1 MYRLFNTHLIRKETN
16 LPDVWDLSV
25 PEKGEFK
32 IPVPSC
38 VETIPSLADYK
49 GECTISCKK
58 RFEGNCRL
66 IFKGVGFNAEVS
78 LDGEALGSHYGAY
91 GEFSFVIK
99 NTENKEHEIKV
110 KCDNTYN
117 EESTLHIA
125 NDYYS
130 YLGITRPAY
139 IEKIN
144 KAFIKWIHLTTFKEN
159 KVWKIKADISVEN
172 IENTD
177 LYSDLKLFISDNDNT
192 VNDSLFEV
200 SLPLNLKANCEKIY
214 HLTLN
219 CQDVQEYKLNKPFMY
234 YAHARL
240 YDEKC
245 EVFDDLIERFGFRE
259 TKAEG
264 NKIIF
269 GGEEIKIKGYNR
281 HEDYADFGSSI
292 PLSVMHRD
300 VMLIK
305 DSGANTVRTC
315 HYPNDERFLDLC
327 DEYGILVWEEG
338 HARAINEERM
348 RHKNFLPQSR
358 LSITEMI
365 TNHFNHPSIFVWGLL
380 NECISFNEFGRSCYK
395 ELIELIRILDPHR
408 PVTFASCYLKR
419 DICLDLVDI
428 VSYNMYPKWY
438 EDEPCYDYI
447 DGCIEYVKTHG
458 GDNKPFIVSEI
469 GAGAI
474 YGYRTNTNCLWS
486 EEFQAEALEEQLNA
500 CFKHKDVNGVLIWQ
514 FADCRVDNTVDW
526 SMRRPKTQNNKGI
539 FDIYRHDK
547 LAYRVVKEIFKNNN

>member
-1 MYRLFNTHLIRKETN
+1 MYRLFNTHLIRKEIA
-16 LPDVWDLSV
+16 LPDVWDLRV
-25 PEKGEFK
+25 PGKDEFK

-38 VETIPSLADYK
+38 VETIPSLANYK
-49 GECTISCKK
+49 GECVISTNK

-66 IFKGVGFNAEVS
+66 IFKGVGFNAEISV
-78 LDGEALGSHYGAY
+78 DGETLGTHYGAY
-91 GEFSFVIK
+91 GEFSFIIK
-99 NTENKEHEIKV
+99 NAEDKEHSVKV
-110 KCDNTYN
+110 KCNNTYS
-117 EESTLHIA
+117 EESTLHIP

-144 KAFIKWIHLTTFKEN
+144 EAYIKWIHITPYFKNGE
-159 KVWKIKADISVEN
+159 WKLNAEICVEN
-172 IENTD
+172 IEDFDGEYN
-177 LYSDLKLFISDNDNT
+177 LKLFITDSDST
-192 VNDSLFEV
+192 VENFLSEISF
-200 SLPLNLKANCEKIY
+200 PIQIKANSETSFNF
-214 HLTLN
+214 TLN
-219 CQDVQEYKLNKPFMY
+219 CPCIEEYKLNNPVMY
-234 YAHARL
+234 FAHARL
-240 YDEKC
+240 CDKQNKA
-245 EVFDDLIERFGFRE
+245 FDDLIERFGFRE
-259 TKAEG
+259 TKVVG
-264 NKIIF
+264 NKIFF
-269 GGEEIKIKGYNR
+269 GGEEIKIKGFNR
-281 HEDYADFGSSI
+281 HEDLADFGSSI
-292 PLSVMHRD
+292 PLAAMHRD
-300 VMLIK
+300 IMLIK

-380 NECISFNEFGRSCYK
+380 NECVSFNEFGRSCYK
-395 ELIELIRILDPHR
+395 ELIDLIRSLDPHR
-408 PVTFASCYLKR
+408 PVTFASCHLKR

-447 DGCIEYVKTHG
+447 DDCIKYVKTHG
-458 GDNKPFIVSEI
+458 GENKPFIVSEI

-474 YGYRTNTNCLWS
+474 YGYRTNTNCIWS
-486 EEFQAEALEEQLNA
+486 EEFQAEALEEQLTA
-500 CFKHKDVNGVLIWQ
+500 CFNHKDVNGVLIWQ

-539 FDIYRHDK
+539 FDSYRRDK
-547 LAYRVVKEIFKNNN
+547 LAYKVVKDIFTK